1 MNCLR
6 LYVQSRHSEKLGQR
20 LNWLI
25 CYRLIGKFKNRKG
38 EIMSNGDLW
47 RTPQQ
52 VIDYI
57 QNRFGEISLDLCA
70 SVEGHVCNRYLTKEN
85 DFLNDLILESF
96 IIDSGVKLGSL
107 CWMNPPYSNP
117 LPFVRQAIKW
127 SQAGYA
133 VAGILNN
140 DSSTKW
146 FVELEKN
153 AQLLMP
159 ITGGRIAFL
168 GSDGEPIN
176 GNNKPQIMFYLAPFG
191 SHVKATESVSIN
203 DIYPF
208 GKPSKRNKE

>member
-1 MNCLR
+1 
-6 LYVQSRHSEKLGQR
+6 
-20 LNWLI
+20 
-25 CYRLIGKFKNRKG
+25 
-38 EIMSNGDLW
+38 MSNGDLW

-57 QNRFGEISLDLCA
+57 ENRFGEIKLDLCA
-70 SVEGHVCNRYLTKEN
+70 SEDGQVCSNYITEKEN
-85 DFLNDLILESF
+85 FLDDNVLYKLDDLYC
-96 IIDSGVKLGSL
+96 GSL

-117 LPFVRQAIKW
+117 LPFVKQAIKW

-133 VAGILNN
+133 IAGILNN

-159 ITGGRIAFL
+159 ITGGRIAFV
-168 GSDGEPIN
+168 GADGQPIN

-191 SHVKATESVSIN
+191 SHVKATENVNIN
-203 DIYPF
+203 DIYPL
-208 GKPSKRNKE
+208 GKPSNRSKE

>member
-1 MNCLR
+1 
-6 LYVQSRHSEKLGQR
+6 
-20 LNWLI
+20 
-25 CYRLIGKFKNRKG
+25 
-38 EIMSNGDLW
+38 MSVGDLW
-47 RTPQQ
+47 RTPKE

-57 QNRFGEISLDLCA
+57 ESRFGEIKLDLCA
-70 SVEGHVCNRYLTKEN
+70 SDEGHVCDFYLTERDNFIDNKWIVSSMV
-85 DFLNDLILESF
+85 DFGN
-96 IIDSGVKLGSL
+96 L
-107 CWMNPPYSNP
+107 CWMNCPYSNP
-117 LPFVRQAIKW
+117 LPFVQQAIKW

-133 VAGILNN
+133 VAGMLNN

-176 GNNKPQIMFYLAPFG
+176 GNNKPQVMFYLAPFG

-203 DIYPF
+203 DIYPL

>member
-1 MNCLR
+1 
-6 LYVQSRHSEKLGQR
+6 
-20 LNWLI
+20 
-25 CYRLIGKFKNRKG
+25 
-38 EIMSNGDLW
+38 MSNGDLW

-57 QNRFGEISLDLCA
+57 ESRFGKIKLDLCG
-70 SVEGHVCNRYLTKEN
+70 SDEGHVCDFYLTEHDNFLDEKWVMN
-85 DFLNDLILESF
+85 HMVDFGN
-96 IIDSGVKLGSL
+96 L
-107 CWMNPPYSNP
+107 CWMNCPYSNP
-117 LPFVRQAIKW
+117 LPFVQQAIKW

-203 DIYPF
+203 DIYPL
-208 GKPSKRNKE
+208 GKPSKRIKE

>member
-1 MNCLR
+1 
-6 LYVQSRHSEKLGQR
+6 
-20 LNWLI
+20 
-25 CYRLIGKFKNRKG
+25 
-38 EIMSNGDLW
+38 MSNGDLW

-57 QNRFGEISLDLCA
+57 ESRFGEIKVDLCA
-70 SVEGHVCNRYLTKEN
+70 SEDGHVCKFYLDVGDN
-85 DFLNDLILESF
+85 FLSDDALFSMDGAIE
-96 IIDSGVKLGSL
+96 LGDL

-117 LPFVRQAIKW
+117 LPFVQQAIKW

-159 ITGGRIAFL
+159 ITGGRIAFV
-168 GSDGEPIN
+168 GADGQQIN

-191 SHVKATESVSIN
+191 SHVKATESVNIN
-203 DIYPF
+203 DIYPL
-208 GKPSKRNKE
+208 GKPSKRSKE